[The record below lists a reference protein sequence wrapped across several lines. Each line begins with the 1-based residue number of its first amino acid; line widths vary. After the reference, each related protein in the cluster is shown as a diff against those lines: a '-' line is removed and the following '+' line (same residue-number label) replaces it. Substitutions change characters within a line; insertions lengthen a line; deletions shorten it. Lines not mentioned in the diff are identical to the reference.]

1 MLMERNTKI
10 VASLHDW
17 VKSMYPLY
25 YDDNFSYLPPI
36 SSIEEL
42 IEVRWNSKTQSW
54 EEIIYNIKEIS

>member
-17 VKSMYPLY
+17 VKSMSSLE
-25 YDDNFSYLPPI
+25 YDKISYLPPI

-42 IEVRWNSKTQSW
+42 VKVDWNAKTQSW
-54 EEIIYNIKEIS
+54 EEIIYNT

>member
-10 VASLHDW
+10 VAPLHDW
-17 VKSMYPLY
+17 VKSMSSLE
-25 YDDNFSYLPPI
+25 YDKISYLPPI